1 MVDYELSRE
10 KNLVLSC
17 HIKLVITACNE
28 KPENLQKSYKAHSI
42 TLFKVYSQLHMQH
55 DCLLVT
61 KWDLKMKS
69 EK

>member
-17 HIKLVITACNE
+17 YIKLVITACNE
-28 KPENLQKSYKAHSI
+28 KPEYLQKSYKAHSL
-42 TLFKVYSQLHMQH
+42 TFFKVYSQLHMQH
-55 DCLLVT
+55 DRLLVT